1 MLQESSP
8 GIRLGNRLAVPDLAA
23 NRFQPVEYRFAARRK
38 VYEEIGSKRVP
49 NAGEFRAGH
58 APGADCDGYGLP
70 RIASSYLFVV
80 PPRAWL

>member
-58 APGADCDGYGLP
+58 APGPTATDTGFPESHRRTCL
-70 RIASSYLFVV
+70 SV
-80 PPRAWL
+80 PPPAWL